1 MRGRYK
7 FMLLLLLL
15 LLFLVEQRFTTD
27 CVRSKLKQI

>member
-7 FMLLLLLL
+7 FMLLLLL